1 MFAIARITQNKK
13 NESGNVYMRT
23 SRFTCILKILLAS
36 LICLIADTGK
46 AFGKSVEDSATQVI
60 AGFYTRYKQG
70 TLTEK
75 AYLDTM
81 GKTMRR
87 LLSKHIFF
95 ENKDLLVMLS
105 PYRKV
110 IWGHHHGELYKQE
123 YYAILSNQAKMS
135 GRDGEMLFYAEKMMS
150 EVKGHNGNSFITPL
164 TFLID
169 YYNSKNA
176 FDRTLELYR
185 KNRASILSLPEAV
198 KNRELDS
205 VLLTRTSN
213 LLTYIG
219 NAAYHNK
226 DMAIAAEIDSTVAR
240 ELAYA
245 QVINS
250 TNLDAIYRLK
260 DTRIQLLYRKGIAL
274 NSPSVIWD
282 AIRQMEALSQDPKTP
297 EYLRD
302 YMKFSLIDYKTIFFL
317 EQRNID
323 SANYYVNLIAQ
334 QFNQTTNPYDAYMVT
349 KYKARALYNQ
359 GKYKES
365 TDTLRKAIELIEEFV
380 GNSASDASDMMYAR
394 AKVEDQQIVLA
405 EAEAKQKRTDQ
416 LLLLIGAGAVLLLLA
431 GVSAFVIIR
440 QRQQARFL
448 EFKLNLARN
457 IHDEANPALLYAKT
471 LAKAKRAGEGLT
483 DKSELE
489 EHIDHTM
496 ELIRSLAHDLK
507 SDKQYSV
514 ADLISNI
521 RQTLEKLSLIGEFHF
536 QIHEKVDDKRFLS
549 HYQYTQ
555 LKAVLQECITNT
567 LKHAQFSRID
577 LFFSNLKDK
586 LNIIY
591 KDNGS
596 GWSAQSSN
604 DGIGLD
610 NMTQRIQKL
619 NADVTIDNQYPEGYQ
634 IDLSVKLH

>member
-1 MFAIARITQNKK
+1 MFATATVTQHRKK
-13 NESGNVYMRT
+13 KMRST
-23 SRFTCILKILLAS
+23 IDLSRRQGLMGLVFMLAFM
-36 LICLIADTGK
+36 LAGTGRSFGQK
-46 AFGKSVEDSATQVI
+46 AEDSATRVVT
-60 AGFYTRYKQG
+60 GFYTRYQKG
-70 TLTEK
+70 KLAEK
-75 AYLDTM
+75 DYLDSVS
-81 GKTMRR
+81 KTMRQ

-110 IWGHHHGELYKQE
+110 IWNNHHDELYKQE

-135 GRDGEMLFYAEKMMS
+135 GRDGEMLYYAEKMMG
-150 EVKGHNGNSFITPL
+150 EVKEQKGSSFITPL
-164 TFLID
+164 TFLVD

-176 FDRTLELYR
+176 YHRTLELYR

-198 KNRELDS
+198 KNHELDS

-213 LLTYIG
+213 LLNYLG
-219 NAAYHNK
+219 HAAYRK
-226 DMAIAAEIDSTVAR
+226 QDMAIAAEIDSTVAR

-274 NSPSVIWD
+274 KSPSIIWN
-282 AIRQMEALSQDPKTP
+282 AIRQMEALAEEPQTP
-297 EYLRD
+297 EYIKEHI
-302 YMKFSLIDYKTIFFL
+302 KFALIDYKTIFFL

-323 SANYYVNLIAQ
+323 SANYYVDLIAQ
-334 QFNQTTNPYDAYMVT
+334 QFNQTTNPYDAYMVA

-365 TDTLRKAIELIEEFV
+365 TDTLRRAIELIEEFV

-440 QRQQARFL
+440 QRQQAKFL

-471 LAKAKRAGEGLT
+471 LAKAKRAGEGLS

-489 EHIDHTM
+489 LHIDHTM

-521 RQTLEKLSLIGEFHF
+521 RETLGKLSIVGEFQY

-549 HYQYTQ
+549 HYQFSQ

-567 LKHAQFSRID
+567 LKHAAFSRID
-577 LFFSNLKDK
+577 LFFSNQKDK
-586 LNIIY
+586 LNISY
-591 KDNGS
+591 KDNGN
-596 GWSAQSSN
+596 GWSEQSSN
-604 DGIGLD
+604 GIGLD

-619 NADVTIDNQYPEGYQ
+619 NADVTIDNNYPEGYQ